1 MRRAGIALI
10 AAVLALAGCKNAGT
24 KSEDDTKSPGGV
36 ASRTKKPNKDKDIAK
51 APVWLDD
58 VGRLPGAGTSVPK
71 GNTVTDPRDP
81 NFDPKT
87 AAQDVLA
94 GRVLTPDGKPARN
107 ILVRIEQVGVIR
119 SGPSD
124 KAISSGVY
132 TNNDGYFQA
141 PGKPGKTYELT
152 ADATNQ
158 DGRKLVG
165 VVQTK
170 VPNPILLI
178 VLRDDLS
185 QPLPK
190 GADGGTF
197 PPEPKPSDKVGDY
210 IPPMGVTPAAPPKPA
225 GAGNDWKPGGAI
237 TGVPPASIGGNT
249 PKPPPPVSPPA
260 GPTPGGPTPGGVI
273 PPPDDLSPP
282 SNPKPI
288 KPENV
293 ADAPKPFSSPPASIP
308 GEPAGPAVPPLPKL
322 PPSFPSPGGRSS
334 MAPNAGNAGKLALID
349 TLGRPWSLDAVKPGS
364 LVLVEFMSATC
375 VHCPAVIPVLSD
387 LQSRYGASG
396 LQVAAVLCDDGSQVQ
411 RTAAA
416 TKYSRDYNLNYA
428 MYVEPGAAGSLR
440 DSLGVDSY
448 PTALLVD
455 STGRVI
461 WRGHPGN
468 KAQLESAIKQNL
480 GK

>member
-36 ASRTKKPNKDKDIAK
+36 ASRTKKETKKETKDGTSTKTPA
-51 APVWLDD
+51 WLDD

-71 GNTVTDPRDP
+71 GTTVTDPRDP

-119 SGPSD
+119 SGPPD
-124 KAISSGVY
+124 KTISSGVY

-152 ADATNQ
+152 ADATTQ
-158 DGRKLVG
+158 DGRKLIG

-178 VLRDDLS
+178 VLRDDLA
-185 QPLPK
+185 QPPPK
-190 GADGGTF
+190 GSDGGTF

-210 IPPMGVTPAAPPKPA
+210 IPPMGMTPATPPKPA
-225 GAGNDWKPGGAI
+225 GDDWKPGGAI

-249 PKPPPPVSPPA
+249 PKPPAPVSPPS
-260 GPTPGGPTPGGVI
+260 GPIPGGI
-273 PPPDDLSPP
+273 PPPADLTQPP
-282 SNPKPI
+282 NPKPI

-293 ADAPKPFSSPPASIP
+293 ADAPKPFSNPPPASIP

-334 MAPNAGNAGKLALID
+334 MAPNASNAGKLALVD

-375 VHCPAVIPVLSD
+375 VHCPTVIPVLSD

-396 LQVAAVLCDDGSQVQ
+396 LQVAAVLCDDGSQSQ
-411 RTAAA
+411 RIAAA
-416 TKYSRDYNLNYA
+416 AKYGRDHNLNYA
-428 MYVEPGAAGSLR
+428 MYVEPGDAGSLR
-440 DSLGVDSY
+440 DSLRVDTY

-455 STGRVI
+455 STGRVV
-461 WRGHPGN
+461 WRGHPGE
-468 KAQLESAIKQNL
+468 KIQLESAIKQNL